1 MTNRISRLKTA
12 LFANTREIS
21 LERALLYTA
30 SHRQT
35 EGEPV
40 ILRRAKATAYILEHV
55 EISIRDEELIAGN
68 RTVKPR
74 AGIMSPE
81 MDPYWLLKELDQFPT
96 RPQDRFAISEEDK
109 RIYREELFPYWEK
122 RSMKDFI
129 NGQMTDEVK
138 AATSTQIFSINQTDK
153 GQGHII
159 IDYPR
164 LLNHG
169 LGELVA
175 QMQQHCQQ
183 QPENHF
189 YQAALLLLEASQ
201 KHILRYAELA
211 ETMAANCT
219 DAQRRE
225 ELLTIAE
232 ISRHNAQHKP
242 QTFWQAC
249 QLFWYMNIILQY
261 ESNASSLSL
270 GRFDQY
276 MLPFYQASLTQGED
290 PAFLKELLES
300 LWVKCND
307 IVLLRSTSSAR
318 YFAGFPTGY
327 TALLGGL
334 TENGRSAVNVL
345 SFLCLDAYQSVQLPQ
360 PNLGVRTNALID
372 TPFLMKTAETIRLGT
387 GIPQIFNDEVV
398 VPAFLNESNASS
410 LSLGRFDQYMLPF
423 YQASLTQGEDPAFL
437 KELLESLWVKCNDIV
452 LLRSTSS
459 ARYFAGFPT
468 GYTALLGGLTENGRS
483 AVNVLSFL
491 CLDAYQSVQLP
502 QPNLGVRTN
511 ALIDTPFLMKTAETI
526 RLGTG
531 IPQIFNDEVV
541 VPAFLNRGVSLEDA
555 RDYSVVGCVEL
566 SIPGR
571 TYGLHDIAMFNLL
584 KVMEICLHE
593 NEGNAALTY
602 EGLLEQIRAKISHY
616 ITLMVE
622 GSNICDIGHRDWA
635 PVPLLSSFISDCLEK
650 GRDITDGGARYNF
663 SGVQGI
669 GIANLS
675 DSLHAL
681 KGMVFEQQRLSFDE
695 LLSVLKANFATP
707 EGEKVRAR
715 LINRFE
721 KYGNDIDEVDNISA
735 ELLRHY
741 CKEVEKYQNP
751 RGGYF
756 TPGSYTVS
764 AHVPLGSVVGA
775 TPDGRFAGEQLADG
789 GLSPML
795 GQDAQG
801 PTAVLKSVSKL
812 DNTLLSNGTLLNVKF
827 TPATLEGEAGLR
839 KLADFLRAFTQL
851 KLQHIQFNVVNA
863 DTLREAQQRPQDY
876 AGLVVRVAGYS
887 AFFVELSKEIQDDII
902 RRTAHQL

>member
-1 MTNRISRLKTA
+1 MTNRTQRLKDA
-12 LFANTREIS
+12 LFADPREIS

-30 SHRQT
+30 SHQQT

-40 ILRRAKATAYILEHV
+40 ILRRAKATAYILDHV
-55 EISIRDEELIAGN
+55 NIAIRDEELIAGN

-81 MDPYWLLKELDQFPT
+81 MDPYWLLNELDQFAT
-96 RPQDRFAISEEDK
+96 RPQDRFVISDEDK
-109 RIYREELFPYWEK
+109 QTYRDVLFPYWEK

-129 NGQMTDEVK
+129 NSQMTEEVK
-138 AATSTQIFSINQTDK
+138 AAVGTQIFSVNQTDK

-164 LLNHG
+164 LLNNG
-169 LGELVA
+169 LSALVA
-175 QMQQHCQQ
+175 EMREHCARDAQ
-183 QPENHF
+183 NTF
-189 YQAALLLLEASQ
+189 YAAALILLEASQ
-201 KHILRYAELA
+201 RHILRYAALAEELA
-211 ETMAANCT
+211 ELS
-219 DAQRRE
+219 DAPRRE
-225 ELLTIAE
+225 ELLKIAA

-249 QLFWYMNIILQY
+249 QLFWYMNVILQY
-261 ESNASSLSL
+261 ESNASSLSI

-276 MLPFYQASLTQGED
+276 MLPFYQASLTQGDD
-290 PAFLKELLES
+290 PAFLKEILES

-307 IVLLRSTSSAR
+307 VVLLRSTSSAR

-345 SFLCLDAYQSVQLPQ
+345 SFLCLEAYQRVQLPQ
-360 PNLGVRTNALID
+360 PNLGVRVNELID
-372 TPFLMKTAETIRLGT
+372 RPFLL
-387 GIPQIFNDEVV
+387 
-398 VPAFLNESNASS
+398 
-410 LSLGRFDQYMLPF
+410 
-423 YQASLTQGEDPAFL
+423 
-437 KELLESLWVKCNDIV
+437 
-452 LLRSTSS
+452 
-459 ARYFAGFPT
+459 
-468 GYTALLGGLTENGRS
+468 
-483 AVNVLSFL
+483 
-491 CLDAYQSVQLP
+491 
-502 QPNLGVRTN
+502 
-511 ALIDTPFLMKTAETI
+511 KTAETI

-555 RDYSVVGCVEL
+555 RDYAVVGCVEL
-566 SIPGR
+566 SIPGK

-584 KVMEICLHE
+584 KVMEIAMQE
-593 NEGNAALTY
+593 NEGNAGLTY
-602 EGLLEQIRAKISHY
+602 EELLEHIRAKINHY
-616 ITLMVE
+616 IELMVE

-635 PVPLLSSFISDCLEK
+635 PVPLLSSFISDCLVTGK
-650 GRDITDGGARYNF
+650 DITDGGARYNF

-681 KGMVFEQQRLSFDE
+681 KGLVFEQQRLSFDE
-695 LLSVLKANFATP
+695 LLAVLKANFATP

-715 LINRFE
+715 LIGRFE
-721 KYGNDIDEVDNISA
+721 KYGNDIDDVDNISA

-741 CKEVEKYQNP
+741 CKEVEKYRNP
-751 RGGYF
+751 RGGQF

-764 AHVPLGSVVGA
+764 AHVPLGAVVGA

-795 GQDAQG
+795 GQDMQG

-812 DNTLLSNGTLLNVKF
+812 DNYLLSNGTLLNVKF
-827 TPATLEGEAGLR
+827 TPATLEGDAGLQ

-863 DTLREAQQRPQDY
+863 DTLREAQQRPQDF

>member
-1 MTNRISRLKTA
+1 MTNRIQRLKDA
-12 LFANTREIS
+12 LFAHPREIS
-21 LERALLYTA
+21 LERAVLYTA
-30 SHRQT
+30 SHQQT

-40 ILRRAKATAYILEHV
+40 MIRRAKATAYILDHV
-55 EISIRDEELIAGN
+55 EIAIRDEELIAGN

-96 RPQDRFAISEEDK
+96 RPQDRFEISEQDK
-109 RIYREELFPYWEK
+109 QTYREQLYPYWEK

-129 NGQMTDEVK
+129 NSQMTDEVK
-138 AATSTQIFSINQTDK
+138 AAVGTQIFSINQTDK

-164 LLNHG
+164 LLNNG
-169 LGELVA
+169 LGALVA
-175 QMQQHCQQ
+175 QMRAHCAQDPQ
-183 QPENHF
+183 NIF
-189 YQAALLLLEASQ
+189 YQAVLLLLEASQ
-201 KHILRYAELA
+201 RHILRYALLA
-211 ETMAANCT
+211 DQMAANCP
-219 DAQRRE
+219 DAARRQ

-261 ESNASSLSL
+261 ESNASSLSI

-290 PAFLKELLES
+290 AAFLKELLES

-307 IVLLRSTSSAR
+307 VVLLRSTSSAR

-360 PNLGVRTNALID
+360 PNLGVRVNELID
-372 TPFLMKTAETIRLGT
+372 RPFLL
-387 GIPQIFNDEVV
+387 
-398 VPAFLNESNASS
+398 
-410 LSLGRFDQYMLPF
+410 
-423 YQASLTQGEDPAFL
+423 
-437 KELLESLWVKCNDIV
+437 
-452 LLRSTSS
+452 
-459 ARYFAGFPT
+459 
-468 GYTALLGGLTENGRS
+468 
-483 AVNVLSFL
+483 
-491 CLDAYQSVQLP
+491 
-502 QPNLGVRTN
+502 
-511 ALIDTPFLMKTAETI
+511 KTAETI

-555 RDYSVVGCVEL
+555 RDYAVVGCVEL
-566 SIPGR
+566 SIPGK

-584 KVMEICLHE
+584 KVMEIAMQE
-593 NEGNAALTY
+593 NEGNAGLTY
-602 EGLLEQIRAKISHY
+602 EGLLDDIRHKINHY

-635 PVPLLSSFISDCLEK
+635 PVPLLSSFISDCLDNGKE
-650 GRDITDGGARYNF
+650 ITDGGARYNF

-695 LLSVLKANFATP
+695 LLALLKANFATP
-707 EGEKVRAR
+707 EGEKIRAR
-715 LINRFE
+715 LINRFD
-721 KYGNDIDEVDNISA
+721 KYGNDIDDVDNISA

-741 CKEVEKYQNP
+741 CKEVEKYRNP
-751 RGGYF
+751 RGGQF

-764 AHVPLGSVVGA
+764 AHVPLGAVVGA
-775 TPDGRFAGEQLADG
+775 TPDGRLAGEQLADG

-795 GQDAQG
+795 GQDMQG

-812 DNTLLSNGTLLNVKF
+812 DNYLLSNGTLLNVKF
-827 TPATLEGEAGLR
+827 TPATLEGDAGLQ
-839 KLADFLRAFTQL
+839 KLADFLRAFTLL
-851 KLQHIQFNVVNA
+851 KLQHVQFNVVNG
-863 DTLREAQQRPQDY
+863 DTLREAQLRPQDF

>member
-1 MTNRISRLKTA
+1 MTNRTQRLKDA
-12 LFANTREIS
+12 LFANPREIS

-30 SHRQT
+30 SHQQT

-40 ILRRAKATAYILEHV
+40 MIRRAKATAYILDHV
-55 EISIRDEELIAGN
+55 EIAIRDEELIAGN

-81 MDPYWLLKELDQFPT
+81 MDPYWLLKELEQFPS
-96 RPQDRFAISEEDK
+96 RPQDRFEISEQDK
-109 RIYREELFPYWEK
+109 QTYRDHLYPYWEK

-129 NGQMTDEVK
+129 NSQMTDEVK
-138 AATSTQIFSINQTDK
+138 TAVGTQIFSVNQTDK

-164 LLNHG
+164 LLSNG
-169 LGELVA
+169 LGALVA
-175 QMQQHCQQ
+175 QMHEHCARDPQ
-183 QPENHF
+183 NTF

-201 KHILRYAELA
+201 RHILRYALLA
-211 ETMAANCT
+211 EQMVEYCP
-219 DAQRRE
+219 DPERRQ
-225 ELLTIAE
+225 ELLAIAD

-249 QLFWYMNIILQY
+249 QLFWYMNVILQY
-261 ESNASSLSL
+261 ESNASSLSI

-276 MLPFYQASLTQGED
+276 MLPFYQASLTQGENA
-290 PAFLKELLES
+290 AFLKELLES

-307 IVLLRSTSSAR
+307 VVLLRSTSSAR

-360 PNLGVRTNALID
+360 PNLGVRVNELID
-372 TPFLMKTAETIRLGT
+372 RPFLL
-387 GIPQIFNDEVV
+387 
-398 VPAFLNESNASS
+398 
-410 LSLGRFDQYMLPF
+410 
-423 YQASLTQGEDPAFL
+423 
-437 KELLESLWVKCNDIV
+437 
-452 LLRSTSS
+452 
-459 ARYFAGFPT
+459 
-468 GYTALLGGLTENGRS
+468 
-483 AVNVLSFL
+483 
-491 CLDAYQSVQLP
+491 
-502 QPNLGVRTN
+502 
-511 ALIDTPFLMKTAETI
+511 KTAETI

-555 RDYSVVGCVEL
+555 RDYAVVGCVEL
-566 SIPGR
+566 SIPGK

-584 KVMEICLHE
+584 KVMEIAMQE
-593 NEGNAALTY
+593 NEGNAGLSY
-602 EGLLEQIRAKISHY
+602 EGLLEDIRNKINYY
-616 ITLMVE
+616 IALMVE

-650 GRDITDGGARYNF
+650 GKEITDGGARYNF

-695 LLSVLKANFATP
+695 LLAVLKANFATP
-707 EGEKVRAR
+707 EGEKIRAR
-715 LINRFE
+715 LINRFD
-721 KYGNDIDEVDNISA
+721 KYGNDIDDVDNISA

-741 CKEVEKYQNP
+741 CKEVEKYRNP
-751 RGGYF
+751 RGGQF

-764 AHVPLGSVVGA
+764 AHVPLGAVVGA
-775 TPDGRFAGEQLADG
+775 TPDGRLAGEQLADG

-795 GQDAQG
+795 GQDMQG

-812 DNTLLSNGTLLNVKF
+812 DNYLLSNGTLLNVKF
-827 TPATLEGEAGLR
+827 TPATLEGDAGLQ

-851 KLQHIQFNVVNA
+851 KLQHVQFNVVNA
-863 DTLREAQQRPQDY
+863 DTLREAQQRPQDF

>member
-1 MTNRISRLKTA
+1 MTNRTQRLKDA
-12 LFANTREIS
+12 LFASPREIS

-30 SHRQT
+30 SHQQT

-40 ILRRAKATAYILEHV
+40 ILRRAKATAYILDHV
-55 EISIRDEELIAGN
+55 NIAIRDEELIAGN

-81 MDPYWLLKELDQFPT
+81 MDPYWLLKELDQFAT
-96 RPQDRFAISEEDK
+96 RPQDRFEISDEDK
-109 RIYREELFPYWEK
+109 QIYRDVLYPYWEK

-129 NGQMTDEVK
+129 NSQMTDEVK
-138 AATSTQIFSINQTDK
+138 AAVGTQIFSVNQTDK

-164 LLNHG
+164 LLNNG
-169 LGELVA
+169 LGALVEELRERCARDA
-175 QMQQHCQQ
+175 Q
-183 QPENHF
+183 NTF
-189 YQAALLLLEASQ
+189 YAAALILLEASQ
-201 KHILRYAELA
+201 RHILRYASLAEELA
-211 ETMAANCT
+211 ESSDAA
-219 DAQRRE
+219 RRE
-225 ELLTIAE
+225 ELRKIAE

-249 QLFWYMNIILQY
+249 QLFWYMNVILQY
-261 ESNASSLSL
+261 ESNASSLSI

-276 MLPFYQASLTQGED
+276 MLPFYQASLLQGEE
-290 PAFLKELLES
+290 PEFLKEILES

-307 IVLLRSTSSAR
+307 VVLLRSTSSAR

-334 TENGRSAVNVL
+334 TESGRSAVNVL

-360 PNLGVRTNALID
+360 PNLGVRVNELID
-372 TPFLMKTAETIRLGT
+372 RPFLL
-387 GIPQIFNDEVV
+387 
-398 VPAFLNESNASS
+398 
-410 LSLGRFDQYMLPF
+410 
-423 YQASLTQGEDPAFL
+423 
-437 KELLESLWVKCNDIV
+437 
-452 LLRSTSS
+452 
-459 ARYFAGFPT
+459 
-468 GYTALLGGLTENGRS
+468 
-483 AVNVLSFL
+483 
-491 CLDAYQSVQLP
+491 
-502 QPNLGVRTN
+502 
-511 ALIDTPFLMKTAETI
+511 KTAETI

-555 RDYSVVGCVEL
+555 RDYAVVGCVEL
-566 SIPGR
+566 SIPGK

-584 KVMEICLHE
+584 KVMEIAMQE
-593 NEGNAALTY
+593 NKGNAALSY
-602 EGLLEQIRAKISHY
+602 EGLLEHIRAKINHY
-616 ITLMVE
+616 IALMVE

-635 PVPLLSSFISDCLEK
+635 PVPLLSSFISDCLASGK
-650 GRDITDGGARYNF
+650 DITDGGARYNF

-681 KGMVFEQQRLSFDE
+681 KGLVFEQQRLSFDE
-695 LLSVLKANFATP
+695 LLAVLNANFATP
-707 EGEKVRAR
+707 EGKKIRAR

-721 KYGNDIDEVDNISA
+721 KYGNDVDDVDNISA

-741 CKEVEKYQNP
+741 CKEVEKYRNP
-751 RGGYF
+751 RGGQF

-764 AHVPLGSVVGA
+764 AHVPLGAVVGA

-795 GQDAQG
+795 GQDMQG

-812 DNTLLSNGTLLNVKF
+812 DNYLLSNGTLLNVKF
-827 TPATLEGEAGLR
+827 TPATLEGDAGLQ

-863 DTLREAQQRPQDY
+863 DTLREAQQRPQDF

>member
-1 MTNRISRLKTA
+1 MTNRTQRLKDA
-12 LFANTREIS
+12 LFANPREIS

-30 SHRQT
+30 SHQQT

-40 ILRRAKATAYILEHV
+40 IIRRAKATAYILDHV
-55 EISIRDEELIAGN
+55 NIAIRDEELIAGN

-81 MDPYWLLKELDQFPT
+81 MDPYWLLKELDQFAT
-96 RPQDRFAISEEDK
+96 RPQDRFEISDADK
-109 RIYREELFPYWEK
+109 QTYREVLYPYWEK

-129 NGQMTDEVK
+129 NSQMTEDVK
-138 AATSTQIFSINQTDK
+138 AAVGTQIFSINQTDK

-164 LLNHG
+164 LLNNG
-169 LGELVA
+169 LGALVA
-175 QMQQHCQQ
+175 EMRAHCARDEQ
-183 QPENHF
+183 NSF
-189 YQAALLLLEASQ
+189 YAAALILLEASQ
-201 KHILRYAELA
+201 RHILRYAALAEELA
-211 ETMAANCT
+211 QHAA
-219 DAQRRE
+219 APRRE
-225 ELLTIAE
+225 ELLKIAE
-232 ISRHNAQHKP
+232 ISRHNAAFRP

-249 QLFWYMNIILQY
+249 QLFWYMNVILQY
-261 ESNASSLSL
+261 ESNASSLSI

-276 MLPFYQASLTQGED
+276 MLPFYQASLSQGEE
-290 PAFLKELLES
+290 PGFLKELLEC

-307 IVLLRSTSSAR
+307 VVLLRSTSSAR

-345 SFLCLDAYQSVQLPQ
+345 SFLCLDAYQNVQLPQ
-360 PNLGVRTNALID
+360 PNLGVRVNELID
-372 TPFLMKTAETIRLGT
+372 RPFLL
-387 GIPQIFNDEVV
+387 
-398 VPAFLNESNASS
+398 
-410 LSLGRFDQYMLPF
+410 
-423 YQASLTQGEDPAFL
+423 
-437 KELLESLWVKCNDIV
+437 
-452 LLRSTSS
+452 
-459 ARYFAGFPT
+459 
-468 GYTALLGGLTENGRS
+468 
-483 AVNVLSFL
+483 
-491 CLDAYQSVQLP
+491 
-502 QPNLGVRTN
+502 
-511 ALIDTPFLMKTAETI
+511 KTAETI

-555 RDYSVVGCVEL
+555 RDYAVVGCVEL

-584 KVMEICLHE
+584 KVMEIAIQE
-593 NEGNAALTY
+593 NEGNSDLSY
-602 EGLLEQIRAKISHY
+602 EGLLEHIRAKINHY
-616 ITLMVE
+616 IALMVE

-635 PVPLLSSFISDCLEK
+635 PVPLLSSFISDCLETGK
-650 GRDITDGGARYNF
+650 DVTDGGARYNF

-681 KGMVFEQQRLSFDE
+681 KGLVFEQQRLSFDE
-695 LLSVLKANFATP
+695 LLAVLKANFATP

-735 ELLRHY
+735 DLLRHY
-741 CKEVEKYQNP
+741 CKEVEKYRNP
-751 RGGYF
+751 RGGQF

-764 AHVPLGSVVGA
+764 AHVPLGAVVGA
-775 TPDGRFAGEQLADG
+775 TPDGRLAGEQLADG

-795 GQDAQG
+795 GQDIQG

-812 DNTLLSNGTLLNVKF
+812 DNYLLSNGTLLNVKF
-827 TPATLEGEAGLR
+827 TPATLEGEAGLQR
-839 KLADFLRAFTQL
+839 LADFLRAFTQL

-863 DTLREAQQRPQDY
+863 DTLREAQQRPQDF

>member
-1 MTNRISRLKTA
+1 MTNRIPRLKNA
-12 LFANTREIS
+12 LFANPREIS

-30 SHRQT
+30 SHQQT

-40 ILRRAKATAYILEHV
+40 ILRRAKATAHILDHV
-55 EISIRDEELIAGN
+55 EIAIRDEELIAGN

-81 MDPYWLLKELDQFPT
+81 MDPYWLLKELDQFAT
-96 RPQDRFAISEEDK
+96 RPQDRFEISDEDK
-109 RIYREELFPYWEK
+109 QTYREVLYPYWEN

-129 NGQMTDEVK
+129 NSQMTEEVK
-138 AATSTQIFSINQTDK
+138 AAVGTQIFSVNQTDK

-164 LLNHG
+164 LLNNG
-169 LGELVA
+169 LGALVA
-175 QMQQHCQQ
+175 EMRERCARDTQ
-183 QPENHF
+183 NTF
-189 YQAALLLLEASQ
+189 YVAALILLEASQ
-201 KHILRYAELA
+201 RHILRYAALAEELA
-211 ETMAANCT
+211 QSS
-219 DAQRRE
+219 DATRRE
-225 ELLTIAE
+225 ELLAMAD

-249 QLFWYMNIILQY
+249 QLFWYMNVILQY
-261 ESNASSLSL
+261 ESNASSLSI

-276 MLPFYQASLTQGED
+276 MLPFYQASLTQGDD

-307 IVLLRSTSSAR
+307 VVLLRSTSSAR

-360 PNLGVRTNALID
+360 PNLGVRVNELID
-372 TPFLMKTAETIRLGT
+372 RPFLLKTAETIRLGT
-387 GIPQIFNDEVV
+387 GIPQIFNDEV
-398 VPAFLNESNASS
+398 
-410 LSLGRFDQYMLPF
+410 
-423 YQASLTQGEDPAFL
+423 
-437 KELLESLWVKCNDIV
+437 I
-452 LLRSTSS
+452 
-459 ARYFAGFPT
+459 
-468 GYTALLGGLTENGRS
+468 
-483 AVNVLSFL
+483 
-491 CLDAYQSVQLP
+491 
-502 QPNLGVRTN
+502 
-511 ALIDTPFLMKTAETI
+511 
-526 RLGTG
+526 
-531 IPQIFNDEVV
+531 

-555 RDYSVVGCVEL
+555 RDYAVVGCVEL
-566 SIPGR
+566 SIPGK

-584 KVMEICLHE
+584 KVMEIAMQE
-593 NEGNAALTY
+593 NEGNSGLTY
-602 EGLLEQIRAKISHY
+602 EGLIEHIRARINHY
-616 ITLMVE
+616 IALMVE

-635 PVPLLSSFISDCLEK
+635 PVPLLSSFISDCLETGK
-650 GRDITDGGARYNF
+650 DITDGGARYNF

-681 KGMVFEQQRLSFDE
+681 KGLVFEQQRLSFDE
-695 LLSVLKANFATP
+695 LLAVLKANFATP

-721 KYGNDIDEVDNISA
+721 KYGNDIDDVDNISA

-741 CKEVEKYQNP
+741 CKEVEKYRNP
-751 RGGYF
+751 RGGIF

-764 AHVPLGSVVGA
+764 AHVPLGAVVGA
-775 TPDGRFAGEQLADG
+775 TPDGRLAGEQLADG

-795 GQDAQG
+795 GQDMQG

-812 DNTLLSNGTLLNVKF
+812 DNYLLSNGTLLNVKF
-827 TPATLEGEAGLR
+827 TPATLEGDAGLQ

-863 DTLREAQQRPQDY
+863 ETLREAQRRPQDF

>member
-1 MTNRISRLKTA
+1 MTNRTQRLKDA
-12 LFANTREIS
+12 LFANPREIS

-30 SHRQT
+30 SYQQT

-40 ILRRAKATAYILEHV
+40 MLRRAKATVYILDHV
-55 EISIRDEELIAGN
+55 NIAIRDEELIAGN

-81 MDPYWLLKELDQFPT
+81 MDPYWLLKELDQFAT
-96 RPQDRFAISEEDK
+96 RPQDRFDISDEDK
-109 RIYREELFPYWEK
+109 QTYREVLYPWWEK

-129 NGQMTDEVK
+129 NSQMTDEVK
-138 AATSTQIFSINQTDK
+138 AAVGTQIFSVNQTDK

-164 LLNHG
+164 LLNNG
-169 LGELVA
+169 LGALVEE
-175 QMQQHCQQ
+175 MREHCTRDT
-183 QPENHF
+183 ENTF
-189 YQAALLLLEASQ
+189 YAAALILLEASQ
-201 KHILRYAELA
+201 RHILRYAVLA
-211 ETMAANCT
+211 EEVATVSHGS
-219 DAQRRE
+219 RRE
-225 ELLTIAE
+225 ELLKIAE
-232 ISRHNAQHKP
+232 NSRHNAQHKP

-249 QLFWYMNIILQY
+249 QLFWYMNVILQY
-261 ESNASSLSL
+261 ESNASSLSI

-276 MLPFYQASLTQGED
+276 MLPFYQASLSQGDD

-307 IVLLRSTSSAR
+307 VVLLRSTSSAR

-334 TENGRSAVNVL
+334 TESGRSAVNVL

-360 PNLGVRTNALID
+360 PNLGVRVNELID
-372 TPFLMKTAETIRLGT
+372 RPFLL
-387 GIPQIFNDEVV
+387 
-398 VPAFLNESNASS
+398 
-410 LSLGRFDQYMLPF
+410 
-423 YQASLTQGEDPAFL
+423 
-437 KELLESLWVKCNDIV
+437 
-452 LLRSTSS
+452 
-459 ARYFAGFPT
+459 
-468 GYTALLGGLTENGRS
+468 
-483 AVNVLSFL
+483 
-491 CLDAYQSVQLP
+491 
-502 QPNLGVRTN
+502 
-511 ALIDTPFLMKTAETI
+511 KTAETI

-555 RDYSVVGCVEL
+555 RDYAVVGCVEL
-566 SIPGR
+566 SIPGK

-584 KVMEICLHE
+584 KVMEIAMQE
-593 NEGNAALTY
+593 NEGNADLSY
-602 EGLLEQIRAKISHY
+602 EELLRHIRAKINHY
-616 ITLMVE
+616 IALMVE

-635 PVPLLSSFISDCLEK
+635 PVPLLSSFISDCLVT

-681 KGMVFEQQRLSFDE
+681 KGLVFEQQRLSFDE
-695 LLSVLKANFATP
+695 LLAVLKANFATP

-721 KYGNDIDEVDNISA
+721 KYGNDIDDVDNISA

-741 CKEVEKYQNP
+741 CKEVEKYRNP
-751 RGGYF
+751 RGGQF

-764 AHVPLGSVVGA
+764 AHVPLGAVVGA
-775 TPDGRFAGEQLADG
+775 TPDGRLAGEQLADG

-795 GQDAQG
+795 GQDMQG

-812 DNTLLSNGTLLNVKF
+812 DNYLLSNGTLLNVKF
-827 TPATLEGEAGLR
+827 TPATLEGDAGLQ

-863 DTLREAQQRPQDY
+863 DTLREAQQRPQDF

>member
-1 MTNRISRLKTA
+1 MTNRTQRLKDA
-12 LFANTREIS
+12 LFASPREIS

-40 ILRRAKATAYILEHV
+40 IIRRAKATAYILDHV
-55 EISIRDEELIAGN
+55 NIAIRDEELIAGN

-74 AGIMSPE
+74 AGIISPE
-81 MDPYWLLKELDQFPT
+81 MDPYWLLEELDQFAT
-96 RPQDRFAISEEDK
+96 RPQDRFDISDEDK
-109 RIYREELFPYWEK
+109 QTYRDVLYPYWEK

-129 NGQMTDEVK
+129 NSQMTAEVK
-138 AATSTQIFSINQTDK
+138 AAVATQIFSVNQTDK

-164 LLNHG
+164 LLNNG
-169 LGELVA
+169 LGALVA
-175 QMQQHCQQ
+175 EMREHCARDAH
-183 QPENHF
+183 NAF
-189 YQAALLLLEASQ
+189 YAAALLLLEASQ
-201 KHILRYAELA
+201 RHILRYASLA
-211 ETMAANCT
+211 EALAVNS
-219 DAQRRE
+219 DAPRRE
-225 ELLTIAE
+225 ELLKIAD

-249 QLFWYMNIILQY
+249 QLFWYMNVILQY
-261 ESNASSLSL
+261 ESNASSLSI

-276 MLPFYQASLTQGED
+276 MLPFYQASLSQGEE

-307 IVLLRSTSSAR
+307 VVLLRSTSSAR

-334 TENGRSAVNVL
+334 TESGRSAVNVL

-360 PNLGVRTNALID
+360 PNLGVRVNELID
-372 TPFLMKTAETIRLGT
+372 R
-387 GIPQIFNDEVV
+387 
-398 VPAFLNESNASS
+398 
-410 LSLGRFDQYMLPF
+410 
-423 YQASLTQGEDPAFL
+423 
-437 KELLESLWVKCNDIV
+437 
-452 LLRSTSS
+452 
-459 ARYFAGFPT
+459 
-468 GYTALLGGLTENGRS
+468 
-483 AVNVLSFL
+483 SFL
-491 CLDAYQSVQLP
+491 L
-502 QPNLGVRTN
+502 
-511 ALIDTPFLMKTAETI
+511 KTAETI

-555 RDYSVVGCVEL
+555 RDYAVVGCVEL
-566 SIPGR
+566 SIPGK

-584 KVMEICLHE
+584 KVMEIAMQE
-593 NEGNAALTY
+593 NEGNAGLTY
-602 EGLLEQIRAKISHY
+602 EELLEHIRSKINHY
-616 ITLMVE
+616 IALMAE

-635 PVPLLSSFISDCLEK
+635 PVPLLSSFISDCLDAGK
-650 GRDITDGGARYNF
+650 DITEGGARYNF

-675 DSLHAL
+675 DSLYAL
-681 KGMVFEQQRLSFDE
+681 KGLVFEQQRLSFNE
-695 LLSVLKANFATP
+695 LLAVLKANFATP
-707 EGEKVRAR
+707 DGEKIRAR

-721 KYGNDIDEVDNISA
+721 KYGNDIDDVDNISA

-741 CKEVEKYQNP
+741 CKEVEKYRNP
-751 RGGYF
+751 RGGQF

-764 AHVPLGSVVGA
+764 AHVPLGAVVGA
-775 TPDGRFAGEQLADG
+775 TADGRFAGEQLADG

-795 GQDAQG
+795 GQDMQG

-812 DNTLLSNGTLLNVKF
+812 DNYLLSNGTLLNVKF
-827 TPATLEGEAGLR
+827 TPATLEGDAGLQ

-863 DTLREAQQRPQDY
+863 DTLREAQQRPQDF

>member
-1 MTNRISRLKTA
+1 MTNRIPRLKNA
-12 LFANTREIS
+12 LFANPREIS

-30 SHRQT
+30 SHQQT

-40 ILRRAKATAYILEHV
+40 ILRRAKATAHILDHV
-55 EISIRDEELIAGN
+55 EIAIRDEELIAGN

-81 MDPYWLLKELDQFPT
+81 MDPYWLLKELDQFAT
-96 RPQDRFAISEEDK
+96 RPQDRFEISDEDK
-109 RIYREELFPYWEK
+109 QTYREVLYPYWEN

-129 NGQMTDEVK
+129 NSQMTEEVK
-138 AATSTQIFSINQTDK
+138 AAVGTQIFSVNQTDK

-164 LLNHG
+164 LLNNG
-169 LGELVA
+169 LGALVA
-175 QMQQHCQQ
+175 EMRERCARDTQ
-183 QPENHF
+183 NTF
-189 YQAALLLLEASQ
+189 YAAALILLEASQ
-201 KHILRYAELA
+201 RHILRYAALAEELA
-211 ETMAANCT
+211 QSS
-219 DAQRRE
+219 DATRRE
-225 ELLTIAE
+225 ELLAMAD

-249 QLFWYMNIILQY
+249 QLFWYMNVILQY
-261 ESNASSLSL
+261 ESNASSLSI

-276 MLPFYQASLTQGED
+276 MLPFYQASLTQGDD

-307 IVLLRSTSSAR
+307 VVLLRSTSSAR

-360 PNLGVRTNALID
+360 PNLGVRVNELID
-372 TPFLMKTAETIRLGT
+372 RPFLLKTAETIRLGT
-387 GIPQIFNDEVV
+387 GIPQIFNDEV
-398 VPAFLNESNASS
+398 
-410 LSLGRFDQYMLPF
+410 
-423 YQASLTQGEDPAFL
+423 
-437 KELLESLWVKCNDIV
+437 I
-452 LLRSTSS
+452 
-459 ARYFAGFPT
+459 
-468 GYTALLGGLTENGRS
+468 
-483 AVNVLSFL
+483 
-491 CLDAYQSVQLP
+491 
-502 QPNLGVRTN
+502 
-511 ALIDTPFLMKTAETI
+511 
-526 RLGTG
+526 
-531 IPQIFNDEVV
+531 

-555 RDYSVVGCVEL
+555 RDYAVVGCVEL
-566 SIPGR
+566 SIPGK

-584 KVMEICLHE
+584 KVMEIAMQE
-593 NEGNAALTY
+593 NEGNSGLTY
-602 EGLLEQIRAKISHY
+602 EGLIEHIRARINHY
-616 ITLMVE
+616 IALMVE

-635 PVPLLSSFISDCLEK
+635 PVPLLSSFISDCLETGK
-650 GRDITDGGARYNF
+650 DITDGGARYNF

-681 KGMVFEQQRLSFDE
+681 KGLVFEQQRLSFDE
-695 LLSVLKANFATP
+695 LLAVLKANFATP

-721 KYGNDIDEVDNISA
+721 KYGNDIDDVDNISA

-741 CKEVEKYQNP
+741 CKEVEKYRNP
-751 RGGYF
+751 RGGIF

-764 AHVPLGSVVGA
+764 AHVPLGAVVGA
-775 TPDGRFAGEQLADG
+775 TPDGRLAGEQLADG

-795 GQDAQG
+795 GRDMQG

-812 DNTLLSNGTLLNVKF
+812 DNYLLSNGTLLNVKF
-827 TPATLEGEAGLR
+827 TPATLEGDAGLQ

-863 DTLREAQQRPQDY
+863 ETLREAQRRPQDF

>member
-1 MTNRISRLKTA
+1 MTNRTQRLKDA
-12 LFANTREIS
+12 LFASPREIS

-30 SHRQT
+30 SHQQT

-40 ILRRAKATAYILEHV
+40 ILRRAKATAYILDHV
-55 EISIRDEELIAGN
+55 NIAIRDEELIAGN

-81 MDPYWLLKELDQFPT
+81 MDPYWLLKELDQFST
-96 RPQDRFAISEEDK
+96 RPQDRFDISDEDK
-109 RIYREELFPYWEK
+109 QTYRDVLYPYWEK

-129 NGQMTDEVK
+129 NSQMTDEVK
-138 AATSTQIFSINQTDK
+138 AAVGTQIFSVNQTDK

-164 LLNHG
+164 LLNNG
-169 LGELVA
+169 LGALVEQMREYCARDA
-175 QMQQHCQQ
+175 Q
-183 QPENHF
+183 NTF
-189 YQAALLLLEASQ
+189 YAAALILLEASQ
-201 KHILRYAELA
+201 RHILRYAALA
-211 ETMAANCT
+211 ETLAIGCDEAS
-219 DAQRRE
+219 RRE
-225 ELLTIAE
+225 ELRKIAE

-249 QLFWYMNIILQY
+249 QLFWYMNVILQY
-261 ESNASSLSL
+261 ESNASSLSI

-276 MLPFYQASLTQGED
+276 MLPFYQASLSQGDD

-307 IVLLRSTSSAR
+307 VVLLRSTSSAR

-334 TENGRSAVNVL
+334 TESGRSAVNVL

-360 PNLGVRTNALID
+360 PNLGVRVNELID
-372 TPFLMKTAETIRLGT
+372 RPFLL
-387 GIPQIFNDEVV
+387 
-398 VPAFLNESNASS
+398 
-410 LSLGRFDQYMLPF
+410 
-423 YQASLTQGEDPAFL
+423 
-437 KELLESLWVKCNDIV
+437 
-452 LLRSTSS
+452 
-459 ARYFAGFPT
+459 
-468 GYTALLGGLTENGRS
+468 
-483 AVNVLSFL
+483 
-491 CLDAYQSVQLP
+491 
-502 QPNLGVRTN
+502 
-511 ALIDTPFLMKTAETI
+511 KTAETI

-555 RDYSVVGCVEL
+555 RDYAVVGCVEL
-566 SIPGR
+566 SIPGK

-584 KVMEICLHE
+584 KVMEIAMQE
-593 NEGNAALTY
+593 NEGNAALSY
-602 EGLLEQIRAKISHY
+602 EGLLDHIRAKINHY
-616 ITLMVE
+616 IALMVE
-622 GSNICDIGHRDWA
+622 GSNICDIGHRGWA
-635 PVPLLSSFISDCLEK
+635 PVPLLSSFISDCLESGK
-650 GRDITDGGARYNF
+650 DITDGGARYNF

-681 KGMVFEQQRLSFDE
+681 KGLVFEQQRLSFDE
-695 LLSVLKANFATP
+695 LLAVLKANFATP

-721 KYGNDIDEVDNISA
+721 KYGNDIDDVDNISA

-741 CKEVEKYQNP
+741 CKEVEKYRNP
-751 RGGYF
+751 RGGQF

-764 AHVPLGSVVGA
+764 AHVPLGAVVGA

-795 GQDAQG
+795 GQDMQG

-812 DNTLLSNGTLLNVKF
+812 DNYLLSNGTLLNVKF
-827 TPATLEGEAGLR
+827 TPATLEGDAGLQ

-863 DTLREAQQRPQDY
+863 ETLREAQQRPQDF

>member
-1 MTNRISRLKTA
+1 MTNRTQRLKDR
-12 LFANTREIS
+12 LFANPREIS

-30 SHRQT
+30 SHKQT

-40 ILRRAKATAYILEHV
+40 MIRRAKATAWILDHV
-55 EISIRDEELIAGN
+55 QISIRDDELIAGN
-68 RTVKPR
+68 RTIKPR

-96 RPQDRFAISEEDK
+96 RPQDRFNISEEDK
-109 RIYREELFPYWEK
+109 RIYREELFPYWEN

-129 NGQMTDEVK
+129 NAQMTDEVK
-138 AATSTQIFSINQTDK
+138 NAVSTQIFSVNQTDK

-164 LLNHG
+164 LLENG
-169 LGELVA
+169 LAALVA
-175 QMQQHCQQ
+175 EIKAVRQQHPQ
-183 QPENHF
+183 NSF
-189 YQAALLLLEASQ
+189 YQAVLILLEASQ
-201 KHILRYAELA
+201 RHILRYAALA
-211 ETMAANCT
+211 DEMAADCA
-219 DAQRRE
+219 DEQRRK
-225 ELLTIAE
+225 ELETIAN
-232 ISRHNAQHKP
+232 ISRHNAVHRP
-242 QTFWQAC
+242 EDFWQAC

-261 ESNASSLSL
+261 ESNASSISL

-276 MLPFYQASLTQGED
+276 MLPYYQASLNRGQD
-290 PAFLKELLES
+290 PQFLQELLES

-334 TENGRSAVNVL
+334 TETGRSAVNIL
-345 SFLCLDAYQSVQLPQ
+345 SFLSLDAYQNVRLPQ
-360 PNLGVRTNALID
+360 PNLGVRVNELID
-372 TPFLMKTAETIRLGT
+372 RPFLRKTAETIRLGT

-398 VPAFLNESNASS
+398 
-410 LSLGRFDQYMLPF
+410 
-423 YQASLTQGEDPAFL
+423 
-437 KELLESLWVKCNDIV
+437 I
-452 LLRSTSS
+452 
-459 ARYFAGFPT
+459 
-468 GYTALLGGLTENGRS
+468 
-483 AVNVLSFL
+483 
-491 CLDAYQSVQLP
+491 
-502 QPNLGVRTN
+502 
-511 ALIDTPFLMKTAETI
+511 
-526 RLGTG
+526 
-531 IPQIFNDEVV
+531 
-541 VPAFLNRGVSLEDA
+541 PAFLNRGVSLEDA

-584 KVMEICLHE
+584 KVMEIVMLE
-593 NEGNAALTY
+593 NESNPDITWD
-602 EGLLEQIRAKISHY
+602 GLINQIRDKIRYY
-616 ITLMVE
+616 IKLMVE

-635 PVPLLSSFISDCLEK
+635 PVPLLSSFIEDCVQH
-650 GRDITDGGARYNF
+650 GQDITAGGARYNF

-681 KGMVFEQQRLSFDE
+681 KGMVFEQKRLSFAE
-695 LLSVLKANFATP
+695 LIAVLKANFQTP
-707 EGEKVRAR
+707 EGEKIRAR

-735 ELLRHY
+735 DLLRFY
-741 CKEVEKYQNP
+741 CKEVEQYQNP
-751 RGGYF
+751 RGGQF

-775 TPDGRFAGEQLADG
+775 TPDGRLAGEQLADG

-795 GQDAQG
+795 GQDVQG

-812 DNTLLSNGTLLNVKF
+812 DNFLLSNGTLLNVKF
-827 TPATLEGEAGLR
+827 TPATLAGDSGLN
-839 KLADFLRAFTQL
+839 KLADFLQAFTRL
-851 KLQHIQFNVVNA
+851 RLQHIQFNVVNA
-863 DTLREAQQRPQDY
+863 DTLREARQRPQDF

-887 AFFVELSKEIQDDII
+887 AFFVELSQEIQDDII

>member
-1 MTNRISRLKTA
+1 MTNRIQRLKDA
-12 LFANTREIS
+12 LFASPREIS

-30 SHRQT
+30 SHQQT

-40 ILRRAKATAYILEHV
+40 ILRRAKATAYILDHV
-55 EISIRDEELIAGN
+55 NIAIRDEELIAGN

-81 MDPYWLLKELDQFPT
+81 MDPYWLLKELDQFST
-96 RPQDRFAISEEDK
+96 RPQDRFEIGEADK
-109 RIYREELFPYWEK
+109 QIYRDVLYPYWEK

-129 NGQMTDEVK
+129 NSQMTDEVK
-138 AATSTQIFSINQTDK
+138 AAVGTQIFSVNQTDK

-164 LLNHG
+164 LLNNG
-169 LGELVA
+169 LGALVEQMREYCARDA
-175 QMQQHCQQ
+175 Q
-183 QPENHF
+183 NTF
-189 YQAALLLLEASQ
+189 YAAALILLEASQ
-201 KHILRYAELA
+201 RHILRYAALA
-211 ETMAANCT
+211 ETLATGCNEAS
-219 DAQRRE
+219 RRD
-225 ELLTIAE
+225 ELRNIAD
-232 ISRHNAQHKP
+232 ISRHNAEHKP

-249 QLFWYMNIILQY
+249 QLFWYMNVILQY
-261 ESNASSLSL
+261 ESNASSLSI

-276 MLPFYQASLTQGED
+276 MLPFYQASLTQGDD

-307 IVLLRSTSSAR
+307 VVLLRSTSSAR

-334 TENGRSAVNVL
+334 TESGRNAVNVL

-360 PNLGVRTNALID
+360 PNLGVRVNELID
-372 TPFLMKTAETIRLGT
+372 RPFLL
-387 GIPQIFNDEVV
+387 
-398 VPAFLNESNASS
+398 
-410 LSLGRFDQYMLPF
+410 
-423 YQASLTQGEDPAFL
+423 
-437 KELLESLWVKCNDIV
+437 
-452 LLRSTSS
+452 
-459 ARYFAGFPT
+459 
-468 GYTALLGGLTENGRS
+468 
-483 AVNVLSFL
+483 
-491 CLDAYQSVQLP
+491 
-502 QPNLGVRTN
+502 
-511 ALIDTPFLMKTAETI
+511 KTAETI

-555 RDYSVVGCVEL
+555 RDYAVVGCVEL
-566 SIPGR
+566 SIPGK

-584 KVMEICLHE
+584 KVMEIAMLE
-593 NEGNAALTY
+593 NEGNSTLSY
-602 EGLLEQIRAKISHY
+602 EGLLDHIRAKINHY
-616 ITLMVE
+616 IALMVE

-635 PVPLLSSFISDCLEK
+635 PVPLLSSFISDCLESGK
-650 GRDITDGGARYNF
+650 DITDGGARYNF

-681 KGMVFEQQRLSFDE
+681 KGLVFEQQRLSFDE
-695 LLSVLKANFATP
+695 LLAVLKANFATP

-721 KYGNDIDEVDNISA
+721 KYGNDIDDVDNISA

-741 CKEVEKYQNP
+741 CKEVEKYRNP
-751 RGGYF
+751 RGGQF

-764 AHVPLGSVVGA
+764 AHVPLGAVVGA

-795 GQDAQG
+795 GQDMQG

-812 DNTLLSNGTLLNVKF
+812 DNYLLSNGTLLNVKF
-827 TPATLEGEAGLR
+827 TPATLEGDAGLQ

-863 DTLREAQQRPQDY
+863 ETLREAQQRPQDF

>member
-1 MTNRISRLKTA
+1 MTARIERLKA
-12 LFANTREIS
+12 AMFANPREIS

-30 SHRQT
+30 SHQQT
-35 EGEPV
+35 EGEPT
-40 ILRRAKATAYILEHV
+40 ILRRAKATAYILDHV
-55 EISIRDEELIAGN
+55 EISIRADELIAGN

-74 AGIMSPE
+74 AGIVSPE
-81 MDPYWLLKELDQFPT
+81 MDPYWLIKELEQFPT
-96 RPQDRFAISEEDK
+96 RPQDRFEIANEDK
-109 RIYREELFPYWEK
+109 QIYREQLFPYWEK

-129 NGQMTDEVK
+129 NEQMTDEVK
-138 AATSTQIFSINQTDK
+138 TAVKTQIFSINQTDK

-164 LLNHG
+164 LLENG
-169 LGELVA
+169 LGQLVDEMRSLTSRHPDNA
-175 QMQQHCQQ
+175 
-183 QPENHF
+183 F

-201 KHILRYAELA
+201 RHILRYSALA
-211 ETMAANCT
+211 QEMSFACS
-219 DAQRRE
+219 DALRRE
-225 ELLTIAE
+225 ELANIAE
-232 ISRHNAQHKP
+232 ISRTIAVERP
-242 QTFWQAC
+242 RGFYQAC

-276 MLPFYQASLTQGED
+276 MLPFYQASLQQGED
-290 PAFLKELLES
+290 PQFLQELLES
-300 LWVKCND
+300 LWIKCND

-327 TALLGGL
+327 TILLGGL
-334 TENGRSAVNVL
+334 TETGRSAVNPL
-345 SFLCLDAYQSVQLPQ
+345 SFLCLDAYQNTQLPQ
-360 PNLGVRTNALID
+360 PNLGVRVNELID
-372 TPFLMKTAETIRLGT
+372 RPFLLKTAETIR
-387 GIPQIFNDEVV
+387 I
-398 VPAFLNESNASS
+398 
-410 LSLGRFDQYMLPF
+410 
-423 YQASLTQGEDPAFL
+423 
-437 KELLESLWVKCNDIV
+437 
-452 LLRSTSS
+452 
-459 ARYFAGFPT
+459 
-468 GYTALLGGLTENGRS
+468 
-483 AVNVLSFL
+483 
-491 CLDAYQSVQLP
+491 
-502 QPNLGVRTN
+502 
-511 ALIDTPFLMKTAETI
+511 
-526 RLGTG
+526 GTG

-566 SIPGR
+566 SIPGK

-584 KVMEICLHE
+584 KVMEIVLLE
-593 NEGNAALTY
+593 NEGNANLSY
-602 EGLLEQIRAKISHY
+602 DDLLEQIRHKICHY
-616 ITLMVE
+616 VKLMAQ

-635 PVPLLSSFISDCLEK
+635 PVPLLSSFISDCLHNGK
-650 GRDITDGGARYNF
+650 DITEGGARHNF

-681 KGMVFEQQRLSFDE
+681 KGIVFDQQRLSFDE
-695 LLSVLKANFATP
+695 LIATLKANFSTP
-707 EGEKVRAR
+707 EGEQIRAR

-721 KYGNDIDEVDNISA
+721 KYGNDIDVVDNISA
-735 ELLRHY
+735 DLLRFY
-741 CKEVEKYQNP
+741 CKEVETYRNP
-751 RGGYF
+751 RGGQF

-764 AHVPLGSVVGA
+764 AHVPLGAVVGA
-775 TPDGRFAGEQLADG
+775 TPDGRYAGEQLADG

-812 DNTLLSNGTLLNVKF
+812 DNYLLSNGTLLNVKF
-827 TPATLEGEAGLR
+827 TPSTLEGQSGLN
-839 KLADFLRAFTQL
+839 KLADFLGAFTKL

-863 DTLREAQQRPQDY
+863 ETLRAAQAKPQDY

>member
-1 MTNRISRLKTA
+1 MTNRIPRLKNA
-12 LFANTREIS
+12 LFANPREIS

-30 SHRQT
+30 SHQQT

-40 ILRRAKATAYILEHV
+40 ILRRAKATAHILDHV
-55 EISIRDEELIAGN
+55 EIAIRDEELIAGN

-81 MDPYWLLKELDQFPT
+81 MDPYWLLKELDQFAT
-96 RPQDRFAISEEDK
+96 RPQDRFEISDEDK
-109 RIYREELFPYWEK
+109 QTYREVLYPYWEN

-129 NGQMTDEVK
+129 NSQMTEEVK
-138 AATSTQIFSINQTDK
+138 AAVGTQIFSVNQTDK

-164 LLNHG
+164 LLNNG
-169 LGELVA
+169 LGALVA
-175 QMQQHCQQ
+175 EMRERCARDTQ
-183 QPENHF
+183 NTF
-189 YQAALLLLEASQ
+189 YAAALILLEASQ
-201 KHILRYAELA
+201 RHILRYAALAEELA
-211 ETMAANCT
+211 QSS
-219 DAQRRE
+219 DATRRE
-225 ELLTIAE
+225 ELLAMAD

-249 QLFWYMNIILQY
+249 QLFWYMNVILQY
-261 ESNASSLSL
+261 ESNASSLSI

-276 MLPFYQASLTQGED
+276 MLPFYQASLTQGDD

-307 IVLLRSTSSAR
+307 VVLLRSTSSAR

-360 PNLGVRTNALID
+360 PNLGVRVNELID
-372 TPFLMKTAETIRLGT
+372 RPFLLKTAETIRLGT
-387 GIPQIFNDEVV
+387 GIPQIFNDEV
-398 VPAFLNESNASS
+398 
-410 LSLGRFDQYMLPF
+410 
-423 YQASLTQGEDPAFL
+423 
-437 KELLESLWVKCNDIV
+437 I
-452 LLRSTSS
+452 
-459 ARYFAGFPT
+459 
-468 GYTALLGGLTENGRS
+468 
-483 AVNVLSFL
+483 
-491 CLDAYQSVQLP
+491 
-502 QPNLGVRTN
+502 
-511 ALIDTPFLMKTAETI
+511 
-526 RLGTG
+526 
-531 IPQIFNDEVV
+531 

-555 RDYSVVGCVEL
+555 RDYAVVGCVEL
-566 SIPGR
+566 SIPGK

-584 KVMEICLHE
+584 KVMEIAMQE
-593 NEGNAALTY
+593 NKGNSGLTY
-602 EGLLEQIRAKISHY
+602 EGLIEHIRARINHY
-616 ITLMVE
+616 IALMVE

-635 PVPLLSSFISDCLEK
+635 PVPLLSSFISDCLETGK
-650 GRDITDGGARYNF
+650 DITDGGARYNF

-681 KGMVFEQQRLSFDE
+681 KGLVFEQQRLSFDE
-695 LLSVLKANFATP
+695 LLAVLKANFATP

-721 KYGNDIDEVDNISA
+721 KYGNDIDDVDNISA

-741 CKEVEKYQNP
+741 CKEVEKYRNP
-751 RGGYF
+751 RGGIF

-764 AHVPLGSVVGA
+764 AHVPLGAVVGA
-775 TPDGRFAGEQLADG
+775 TPDGRLAGEQLADG

-795 GQDAQG
+795 GQDMQG

-812 DNTLLSNGTLLNVKF
+812 DNYLLSNGTLLNVKF
-827 TPATLEGEAGLR
+827 TPATLEGDAGLQ

-863 DTLREAQQRPQDY
+863 ETLREAQRRPQDF

>member
-1 MTNRISRLKTA
+1 MTNRIPRLKNA
-12 LFANTREIS
+12 LFANPREIS
-21 LERALLYTA
+21 LERVLLYTA
-30 SHRQT
+30 SHQQT

-40 ILRRAKATAYILEHV
+40 ILRRAKATAHILDHV
-55 EISIRDEELIAGN
+55 EIAIRDEELIAGN

-81 MDPYWLLKELDQFPT
+81 MDPYWLLKELDQFAT
-96 RPQDRFAISEEDK
+96 RPQDRFEISDEDK
-109 RIYREELFPYWEK
+109 QTYREVLYPYWEN

-129 NGQMTDEVK
+129 NSQMTEEVK
-138 AATSTQIFSINQTDK
+138 AAVGTQIFSVNQTDK

-164 LLNHG
+164 LLNNG
-169 LGELVA
+169 LGALVA
-175 QMQQHCQQ
+175 EMRERCARDTQ
-183 QPENHF
+183 NTF
-189 YQAALLLLEASQ
+189 YAAALILLEASQ
-201 KHILRYAELA
+201 RHILRYAALAEELA
-211 ETMAANCT
+211 QSS
-219 DAQRRE
+219 DATRRE
-225 ELLTIAE
+225 ELLAMAD

-249 QLFWYMNIILQY
+249 QLFWYMNVILQY
-261 ESNASSLSL
+261 ESNASSLSI

-276 MLPFYQASLTQGED
+276 MLPFYQASLTQGDD

-307 IVLLRSTSSAR
+307 VVLLRSTSSAR

-360 PNLGVRTNALID
+360 PNLGVRVNELID
-372 TPFLMKTAETIRLGT
+372 RPFLLKTAETIRLGT
-387 GIPQIFNDEVV
+387 GIPQIFNDEV
-398 VPAFLNESNASS
+398 
-410 LSLGRFDQYMLPF
+410 
-423 YQASLTQGEDPAFL
+423 
-437 KELLESLWVKCNDIV
+437 I
-452 LLRSTSS
+452 
-459 ARYFAGFPT
+459 
-468 GYTALLGGLTENGRS
+468 
-483 AVNVLSFL
+483 
-491 CLDAYQSVQLP
+491 
-502 QPNLGVRTN
+502 
-511 ALIDTPFLMKTAETI
+511 
-526 RLGTG
+526 
-531 IPQIFNDEVV
+531 

-555 RDYSVVGCVEL
+555 RDYAVVGCVEL
-566 SIPGR
+566 SIPGK

-584 KVMEICLHE
+584 KVMEIAMQE
-593 NEGNAALTY
+593 NEGNSGLTY
-602 EGLLEQIRAKISHY
+602 EGLIEHIRARINHY
-616 ITLMVE
+616 IALMVE

-635 PVPLLSSFISDCLEK
+635 PVPLLSSFISDCLETGK
-650 GRDITDGGARYNF
+650 DITDGGARYNF

-681 KGMVFEQQRLSFDE
+681 KGLVFEQQRLSFDE
-695 LLSVLKANFATP
+695 LLAVLKANFATP

-721 KYGNDIDEVDNISA
+721 KYGNDIDDVDNISA

-741 CKEVEKYQNP
+741 CKEVEKYRNP
-751 RGGYF
+751 RGGIF

-764 AHVPLGSVVGA
+764 AHVPLGAVVGA
-775 TPDGRFAGEQLADG
+775 TPDGRLAGEQLADG

-795 GQDAQG
+795 GQDMQG

-812 DNTLLSNGTLLNVKF
+812 DNYLLSNGTLLNVKF
-827 TPATLEGEAGLR
+827 TPATLEGDAGLQ

-863 DTLREAQQRPQDY
+863 ETLREAQRRPQDF

>member
-1 MTNRISRLKTA
+1 MTNRIPHLKNA
-12 LFANTREIS
+12 LFANPREIS

-30 SHRQT
+30 SHQQT

-40 ILRRAKATAYILEHV
+40 ILRRAKATAHILDHV
-55 EISIRDEELIAGN
+55 EIAIRDEELIAGN

-81 MDPYWLLKELDQFPT
+81 MDPYWLLKELDQFAI
-96 RPQDRFAISEEDK
+96 RPQDRFEISDEDK
-109 RIYREELFPYWEK
+109 QTYREVLYPYWEN

-129 NGQMTDEVK
+129 NSQMTEEVK
-138 AATSTQIFSINQTDK
+138 AAVGTQIFSVNQTDK

-164 LLNHG
+164 LLNNG
-169 LGELVA
+169 LGALVA
-175 QMQQHCQQ
+175 EMRERCARDTQ
-183 QPENHF
+183 NTF
-189 YQAALLLLEASQ
+189 YAAALILLEASQ
-201 KHILRYAELA
+201 RHILRYAALAEELA
-211 ETMAANCT
+211 QSS
-219 DAQRRE
+219 DATRRE
-225 ELLTIAE
+225 ELLAMAD

-249 QLFWYMNIILQY
+249 QLFWYMNVILQY
-261 ESNASSLSL
+261 ESNASSLSI

-276 MLPFYQASLTQGED
+276 MLPFYQASLTQGDD

-307 IVLLRSTSSAR
+307 VVLLRSTSSAR

-360 PNLGVRTNALID
+360 PNLGVRVNELID
-372 TPFLMKTAETIRLGT
+372 RPFLLKTAETIRLGT
-387 GIPQIFNDEVV
+387 GIPQIFNDEV
-398 VPAFLNESNASS
+398 
-410 LSLGRFDQYMLPF
+410 
-423 YQASLTQGEDPAFL
+423 
-437 KELLESLWVKCNDIV
+437 I
-452 LLRSTSS
+452 
-459 ARYFAGFPT
+459 
-468 GYTALLGGLTENGRS
+468 
-483 AVNVLSFL
+483 
-491 CLDAYQSVQLP
+491 
-502 QPNLGVRTN
+502 
-511 ALIDTPFLMKTAETI
+511 
-526 RLGTG
+526 
-531 IPQIFNDEVV
+531 

-555 RDYSVVGCVEL
+555 RDYAVVGCVEL
-566 SIPGR
+566 SIPGK

-584 KVMEICLHE
+584 KVMEIAMQE
-593 NEGNAALTY
+593 NEGNSGLTY
-602 EGLLEQIRAKISHY
+602 EGLIEHIRARINHY
-616 ITLMVE
+616 IALMVE

-635 PVPLLSSFISDCLEK
+635 PVPLLSSFISDCLETGK
-650 GRDITDGGARYNF
+650 DITDGGARYNF

-681 KGMVFEQQRLSFDE
+681 KGLVFEQQRLSFDE
-695 LLSVLKANFATP
+695 LLAVLKANFATP

-721 KYGNDIDEVDNISA
+721 KYGNDIDDVDNISA

-741 CKEVEKYQNP
+741 CKEVEKYRNP
-751 RGGYF
+751 RGGIF

-764 AHVPLGSVVGA
+764 AHVPLGAVVGA
-775 TPDGRFAGEQLADG
+775 TPDGRLAGEQLADG

-795 GQDAQG
+795 GQDMQG

-812 DNTLLSNGTLLNVKF
+812 DNYLLSNGTLLNVKF
-827 TPATLEGEAGLR
+827 TPATLEGDAGLQ

-863 DTLREAQQRPQDY
+863 ETLREAQRRPQDF

>member
-1 MTNRISRLKTA
+1 MTARIERLKA
-12 LFANTREIS
+12 AMFANPREIS

-30 SHRQT
+30 SHQQT
-35 EGEPV
+35 EGEPT
-40 ILRRAKATAYILEHV
+40 ILRRAKATAYILDHV
-55 EISIRDEELIAGN
+55 EISIRADELIAGN

-74 AGIMSPE
+74 AGIVSPE
-81 MDPYWLLKELDQFPT
+81 MDPYWLLKELEQFPT
-96 RPQDRFAISEEDK
+96 RPQDRFEIANEDK
-109 RIYREELFPYWEK
+109 QIYREQLFPYWEK

-129 NGQMTDEVK
+129 NEQMTDEVK
-138 AATSTQIFSINQTDK
+138 TAVKTQIFSINQTDK

-164 LLNHG
+164 LLENG
-169 LGELVA
+169 LGQLVDE
-175 QMQQHCQQ
+175 MRSLTSQH
-183 QPENHF
+183 PGNAF

-201 KHILRYAELA
+201 RHILRYSALA
-211 ETMAANCT
+211 QEMSFACS
-219 DAQRRE
+219 DALRRE
-225 ELLTIAE
+225 ELANIAE
-232 ISRHNAQHKP
+232 ISRTIAVERP
-242 QTFWQAC
+242 RGFYQAC

-276 MLPFYQASLTQGED
+276 MLPFYQASLQQGED
-290 PAFLKELLES
+290 PQFLQELLES
-300 LWVKCND
+300 LWIKCND

-327 TALLGGL
+327 TILLGGL
-334 TENGRSAVNVL
+334 TETGRSAVNPL
-345 SFLCLDAYQSVQLPQ
+345 SFLCLDAYQNTQLPQ
-360 PNLGVRTNALID
+360 PNLGVRVNELID
-372 TPFLMKTAETIRLGT
+372 RPFLLKTAETIR
-387 GIPQIFNDEVV
+387 I
-398 VPAFLNESNASS
+398 
-410 LSLGRFDQYMLPF
+410 
-423 YQASLTQGEDPAFL
+423 
-437 KELLESLWVKCNDIV
+437 
-452 LLRSTSS
+452 
-459 ARYFAGFPT
+459 
-468 GYTALLGGLTENGRS
+468 
-483 AVNVLSFL
+483 
-491 CLDAYQSVQLP
+491 
-502 QPNLGVRTN
+502 
-511 ALIDTPFLMKTAETI
+511 
-526 RLGTG
+526 GTG

-566 SIPGR
+566 SIPGK

-584 KVMEICLHE
+584 KVMEIVLLE
-593 NEGNAALTY
+593 NEGNANLSY
-602 EGLLEQIRAKISHY
+602 DDLLEQIRHKICHY
-616 ITLMVE
+616 VKLMAQ

-635 PVPLLSSFISDCLEK
+635 PVPLLSSFISDCLHNGK
-650 GRDITDGGARYNF
+650 DITEGGARYNF

-681 KGMVFEQQRLSFDE
+681 KGIVFDQQRLSFDE
-695 LLSVLKANFATP
+695 LITTLKANFATP
-707 EGEKVRAR
+707 EGEQIRAR

-721 KYGNDIDEVDNISA
+721 KYGNDIDVVDNISA
-735 ELLRHY
+735 DLLRFY
-741 CKEVEKYQNP
+741 CKEVETYRNP
-751 RGGYF
+751 RGGQF

-764 AHVPLGSVVGA
+764 AHVPLGAVVGA
-775 TPDGRFAGEQLADG
+775 TPDGRYSGEQLADG

-812 DNTLLSNGTLLNVKF
+812 DNYLLSNGTLLNVKF
-827 TPATLEGEAGLR
+827 TPSTLEGQSGLN
-839 KLADFLRAFTQL
+839 KLADFLGAFTKL

-863 DTLREAQQRPQDY
+863 ETLRAAQAKPQDY

>member
-1 MTNRISRLKTA
+1 MTNRTQRLKDR
-12 LFANTREIS
+12 LFANPREIS

-30 SHRQT
+30 SHKQT

-40 ILRRAKATAYILEHV
+40 MIRRAKATAWILDHV
-55 EISIRDEELIAGN
+55 QISIRDDELIAGN
-68 RTVKPR
+68 RTIKPR

-96 RPQDRFAISEEDK
+96 RPQDRFNISEEDK
-109 RIYREELFPYWEK
+109 RIYREELFPYWEN

-129 NGQMTDEVK
+129 NAQMTDEVK
-138 AATSTQIFSINQTDK
+138 NAVSTQIFSVNQTDK

-164 LLNHG
+164 LLENG
-169 LGELVA
+169 LAALVTEIKA
-175 QMQQHCQQ
+175 VRQQHPQ
-183 QPENHF
+183 NSF
-189 YQAALLLLEASQ
+189 YQAVLILLEASQ
-201 KHILRYAELA
+201 RHILRYAALA
-211 ETMAANCT
+211 DEMAADCA
-219 DAQRRE
+219 DEQRRK
-225 ELLTIAE
+225 ELETIAN
-232 ISRHNAQHKP
+232 ISRHNAVHRP
-242 QTFWQAC
+242 EGFWQAC

-261 ESNASSLSL
+261 ESNASSISL

-276 MLPFYQASLTQGED
+276 MLPYYQASLNRGQD
-290 PAFLKELLES
+290 PQFLQELLES

-334 TENGRSAVNVL
+334 TETGRSAVNIL
-345 SFLCLDAYQSVQLPQ
+345 SFLSLDAYQNVRLPQ
-360 PNLGVRTNALID
+360 PNLGVRVNELID
-372 TPFLMKTAETIRLGT
+372 RPFLRKTAETIRLGT

-398 VPAFLNESNASS
+398 
-410 LSLGRFDQYMLPF
+410 
-423 YQASLTQGEDPAFL
+423 
-437 KELLESLWVKCNDIV
+437 I
-452 LLRSTSS
+452 
-459 ARYFAGFPT
+459 
-468 GYTALLGGLTENGRS
+468 
-483 AVNVLSFL
+483 
-491 CLDAYQSVQLP
+491 
-502 QPNLGVRTN
+502 
-511 ALIDTPFLMKTAETI
+511 
-526 RLGTG
+526 
-531 IPQIFNDEVV
+531 
-541 VPAFLNRGVSLEDA
+541 PAFLNRGVSLEDA

-584 KVMEICLHE
+584 KVMEIVMLE
-593 NEGNAALTY
+593 NESNPDITWD
-602 EGLLEQIRAKISHY
+602 GLINQIRDKIRYY
-616 ITLMVE
+616 IKLMVE

-635 PVPLLSSFISDCLEK
+635 PVPLLSSFIEDCVQH
-650 GRDITDGGARYNF
+650 GQDITAGGARYNF

-681 KGMVFEQQRLSFDE
+681 KGMVFEQKRLSFAE
-695 LLSVLKANFATP
+695 LIAVLKANFQTP
-707 EGEKVRAR
+707 EGEKIRAR

-735 ELLRHY
+735 DLLRFY
-741 CKEVEKYQNP
+741 CKEVEQYQNP
-751 RGGYF
+751 RGGQF

-775 TPDGRFAGEQLADG
+775 TPDGRLAGEQLADG

-795 GQDAQG
+795 GQDVQG

-812 DNTLLSNGTLLNVKF
+812 DNFLLSNGTLLNVKF
-827 TPATLEGEAGLR
+827 TPATLAGDSGLN
-839 KLADFLRAFTQL
+839 KLADFLQAFTRL
-851 KLQHIQFNVVNA
+851 RLQHIQFNVVNA
-863 DTLREAQQRPQDY
+863 DTLREAQQRPQDF

-887 AFFVELSKEIQDDII
+887 AFFVELSQEIQDDII

>member
-1 MTNRISRLKTA
+1 MTNRIQRLKDA
-12 LFANTREIS
+12 LFASPREIS
-21 LERALLYTA
+21 LERALLYTE
-30 SHRQT
+30 SHQQT

-40 ILRRAKATAYILEHV
+40 ILRRAKATAYILDHV
-55 EISIRDEELIAGN
+55 EIAIRDDELIAGN

-81 MDPYWLLKELDQFPT
+81 MDPYWLLKELEQFST
-96 RPQDRFAISEEDK
+96 RPQDRFNISEEDK
-109 RIYREELFPYWEK
+109 RLYRDVLYPYWEK

-129 NGQMTDEVK
+129 NSQMTEEVK
-138 AATSTQIFSINQTDK
+138 AAVSTQIFSVNQTDK

-164 LLNHG
+164 LLNNG
-169 LGELVA
+169 LGALVA
-175 QMQQHCQQ
+175 EMNEHCQREPQ
-183 QPENHF
+183 NAF

-201 KHILRYAELA
+201 RHILRYAALA
-211 ETMAANCT
+211 EEMAEHYDEPRRQELLAIAAN
-219 DAQRRE
+219 
-225 ELLTIAE
+225 
-232 ISRHNAQHKP
+232 SRHNAQYKP
-242 QTFWQAC
+242 KSFWQAC
-249 QLFWYMNIILQY
+249 QLFWYMNVILQY
-261 ESNASSLSL
+261 ESNASSLSI

-276 MLPFYQASLTQGED
+276 MLPFYQASLSQGED
-290 PAFLKELLES
+290 AVFLKELLES

-307 IVLLRSTSSAR
+307 VVLLRSTSSAR

-345 SFLCLDAYQSVQLPQ
+345 SFLCLDAYQSIQLPQ
-360 PNLGVRTNALID
+360 PNLGVRVNEFID
-372 TPFLMKTAETIRLGT
+372 RPFLL
-387 GIPQIFNDEVV
+387 
-398 VPAFLNESNASS
+398 
-410 LSLGRFDQYMLPF
+410 
-423 YQASLTQGEDPAFL
+423 
-437 KELLESLWVKCNDIV
+437 
-452 LLRSTSS
+452 
-459 ARYFAGFPT
+459 
-468 GYTALLGGLTENGRS
+468 
-483 AVNVLSFL
+483 
-491 CLDAYQSVQLP
+491 
-502 QPNLGVRTN
+502 
-511 ALIDTPFLMKTAETI
+511 KTAETI

-555 RDYSVVGCVEL
+555 RDYAVVGCVEL
-566 SIPGR
+566 SIPGK

-584 KVMEICLHE
+584 KVMEIAMQE
-593 NEGNAALTY
+593 NEGNATLNY
-602 EGLLEQIRAKISHY
+602 DQLLEHIRTKINHY
-616 ITLMVE
+616 IALMVE

-635 PVPLLSSFISDCLEK
+635 PVPLLSSFISDCLDN
-650 GRDITDGGARYNF
+650 GRDITEGGARYNF

-681 KGMVFEQQRLSFDE
+681 KGLVFEQQRLSFDE
-695 LLSVLKANFATP
+695 LLAVLKANFATP
-707 EGEKVRAR
+707 EGEKIRAR
-715 LINRFE
+715 LIHRFE

-741 CKEVEKYQNP
+741 CKEVEKYRNP
-751 RGGYF
+751 RGGQF

-764 AHVPLGSVVGA
+764 AHVPLGAVVGA

-795 GQDAQG
+795 GQDMQG

-812 DNTLLSNGTLLNVKF
+812 DNYLLSNGTLLNVKF
-827 TPATLEGEAGLR
+827 TPATLEGDAGLQ

-851 KLQHIQFNVVNA
+851 KLQHVQFNVVNA
-863 DTLREAQQRPQDY
+863 DTLREAQQRPQDF

>member
-1 MTNRISRLKTA
+1 MTNRTQRLKDR
-12 LFANTREIS
+12 LFANPREIS

-30 SHRQT
+30 SHKQT

-40 ILRRAKATAYILEHV
+40 MIRRAKATAWVLDHV
-55 EISIRDEELIAGN
+55 QISIRDDELIAGN
-68 RTVKPR
+68 RTIKPR

-96 RPQDRFAISEEDK
+96 RPQDRFNISEEDK
-109 RIYREELFPYWEK
+109 RIYREELFPYWEN

-129 NGQMTDEVK
+129 NSQMTDEVK
-138 AATSTQIFSINQTDK
+138 TAVSTQIFSVNQTDK

-164 LLNHG
+164 LLENG
-169 LGELVA
+169 LAALVA
-175 QMQQHCQQ
+175 ELKALNKQHPQ
-183 QPENHF
+183 NSF
-189 YQAALLLLEASQ
+189 YQAVLILLEASQ
-201 KHILRYAELA
+201 RHILRYAALA
-211 ETMAANCT
+211 DEMAAGCV
-219 DAQRRE
+219 DPQRRK
-225 ELLTIAE
+225 ELETIGE
-232 ISRHNAQHKP
+232 ISRHNALHRP
-242 QTFWQAC
+242 EDFWQAC

-261 ESNASSLSL
+261 ESNASSISL

-276 MLPFYQASLTQGED
+276 MLPYYQASLNRGQD
-290 PAFLKELLES
+290 PQFLQELLES

-327 TALLGGL
+327 TALLGGQ
-334 TENGRSAVNVL
+334 TGTGRSAVNIL
-345 SFLCLDAYQSVQLPQ
+345 SFLSLDAYQNVRLPQ
-360 PNLGVRTNALID
+360 PNLGVRVNELID
-372 TPFLMKTAETIRLGT
+372 RAFLRKTAETIRLGT

-398 VPAFLNESNASS
+398 
-410 LSLGRFDQYMLPF
+410 
-423 YQASLTQGEDPAFL
+423 
-437 KELLESLWVKCNDIV
+437 I
-452 LLRSTSS
+452 
-459 ARYFAGFPT
+459 
-468 GYTALLGGLTENGRS
+468 
-483 AVNVLSFL
+483 
-491 CLDAYQSVQLP
+491 
-502 QPNLGVRTN
+502 
-511 ALIDTPFLMKTAETI
+511 
-526 RLGTG
+526 
-531 IPQIFNDEVV
+531 
-541 VPAFLNRGVSLEDA
+541 PAFLNRGVSLEDA

-584 KVMEICLHE
+584 KVMEIVMLE
-593 NEGNAALTY
+593 NESNPDITWD
-602 EGLLEQIRAKISHY
+602 GLIDQIRDKIRYY
-616 ITLMVE
+616 IKLMVE

-635 PVPLLSSFISDCLEK
+635 PVPLLSSFIEDCVQHGK
-650 GRDITDGGARYNF
+650 DITEGGARYNF

-681 KGMVFEQQRLSFDE
+681 KGMVFEQKRLSFAE
-695 LLSVLKANFATP
+695 LIAVLKANFQTP
-707 EGEKVRAR
+707 EGEKIRAR

-735 ELLRHY
+735 DLLRFY
-741 CKEVEKYQNP
+741 CKEVERYQNP
-751 RGGYF
+751 RGGHF

-775 TPDGRFAGEQLADG
+775 TPDGRLAGEQLADG

-812 DNTLLSNGTLLNVKF
+812 DNYLLSNGTLLNVKF
-827 TPATLEGEAGLR
+827 TPATLAGDSGLN
-839 KLADFLRAFTQL
+839 KLADFLQAFTRL

-863 DTLREAQQRPQDY
+863 DTLREAQQRPQDF

-887 AFFVELSKEIQDDII
+887 AFFVELSQEIQDDII

>member
-1 MTNRISRLKTA
+1 MTNRTQRLKDA
-12 LFANTREIS
+12 LFANPREIS

-30 SHRQT
+30 SYQQT

-40 ILRRAKATAYILEHV
+40 MLRRAKATAYILDHV
-55 EISIRDEELIAGN
+55 NIAIRDEELIAGN

-81 MDPYWLLKELDQFPT
+81 MDPYWLLKELDQFAT
-96 RPQDRFAISEEDK
+96 RPQDRFDISDEDK
-109 RIYREELFPYWEK
+109 QTYREVLYPWWEK

-129 NGQMTDEVK
+129 NSQMTDEVK
-138 AATSTQIFSINQTDK
+138 AAVGTQIFSINQTDK

-164 LLNHG
+164 LLNNG
-169 LGELVA
+169 LGALVEE
-175 QMQQHCQQ
+175 MREHCTRDT
-183 QPENHF
+183 ENTF
-189 YQAALLLLEASQ
+189 YAAALILLEASQ
-201 KHILRYAELA
+201 RHILRYAVLA
-211 ETMAANCT
+211 EEVATASHGS
-219 DAQRRE
+219 RRE
-225 ELLTIAE
+225 ELLKIAE
-232 ISRHNAQHKP
+232 NSRHNAQHKP

-249 QLFWYMNIILQY
+249 QLFWYMNVILQY
-261 ESNASSLSL
+261 ESNASSLSI

-276 MLPFYQASLTQGED
+276 MLPFYQASLSQGDD

-307 IVLLRSTSSAR
+307 VVLLRSTSSAR

-334 TENGRSAVNVL
+334 TESGRSAVNVL

-360 PNLGVRTNALID
+360 PNLGVRVNELID
-372 TPFLMKTAETIRLGT
+372 RPFLL
-387 GIPQIFNDEVV
+387 
-398 VPAFLNESNASS
+398 
-410 LSLGRFDQYMLPF
+410 
-423 YQASLTQGEDPAFL
+423 
-437 KELLESLWVKCNDIV
+437 
-452 LLRSTSS
+452 
-459 ARYFAGFPT
+459 
-468 GYTALLGGLTENGRS
+468 
-483 AVNVLSFL
+483 
-491 CLDAYQSVQLP
+491 
-502 QPNLGVRTN
+502 
-511 ALIDTPFLMKTAETI
+511 KTAETI

-555 RDYSVVGCVEL
+555 RDYAVVGCVEL
-566 SIPGR
+566 SIPGK

-584 KVMEICLHE
+584 KVMEIAMQE
-593 NEGNAALTY
+593 NEGNADLSY
-602 EGLLEQIRAKISHY
+602 EELLRHIRAKINHY
-616 ITLMVE
+616 IALMVE

-635 PVPLLSSFISDCLEK
+635 PVPLLSSFISDCLVT

-681 KGMVFEQQRLSFDE
+681 KGLVFEQQRLSFDE
-695 LLSVLKANFATP
+695 LLAVLKANFATP

-721 KYGNDIDEVDNISA
+721 KYGNDIDDVDNISA

-741 CKEVEKYQNP
+741 CKEVEKYRNP
-751 RGGYF
+751 RGGQF

-764 AHVPLGSVVGA
+764 AHVPLGAVVGA
-775 TPDGRFAGEQLADG
+775 TPDGRLAGEQLADG

-795 GQDAQG
+795 GQDMQG

-812 DNTLLSNGTLLNVKF
+812 DNYLLSNGTLLNVKF
-827 TPATLEGEAGLR
+827 TPATLEGDAGLQ

-863 DTLREAQQRPQDY
+863 DTLREAQQRPQDF

>member
-1 MTNRISRLKTA
+1 MTTRIQRLKEA
-12 LFANTREIS
+12 LFANPREIS
-21 LERALLYTA
+21 LERAVLYTE

-40 ILRRAKATAYILEHV
+40 IIRRAKATAHILDKV
-55 EISIRDEELIAGN
+55 AISIRDDELIAGN
-68 RTVKPR
+68 RTIKPR

-96 RPQDRFAISEEDK
+96 RPQDRFNISDDDK
-109 RIYREELFPYWEK
+109 RLYREELFPYWEK

-129 NGQMTDEVK
+129 NAQMTDEVK
-138 AATSTQIFSINQTDK
+138 AAVSTQIFSVNQTDK

-164 LLNHG
+164 LLNNG
-169 LGELVA
+169 LDALVNE
-175 QMQQHCQQ
+175 MRDHLRQ
-183 QPENHF
+183 QPDNDF
-189 YQAALLLLEASQ
+189 YRAVLILLEASQ
-201 KHILRYAELA
+201 RHILRYAVLA
-211 ETMAANCT
+211 ETMAAQCS
-219 DAQRRE
+219 DPQRRQ
-225 ELLTIAE
+225 ELETIAT
-232 ISRHNAQHKP
+232 ISRHNAIHKP
-242 QTFWQAC
+242 ENFGQAC

-261 ESNASSLSL
+261 ESNASSISL

-276 MLPFYQASLTQGED
+276 MLPFWQASLNHGAD
-290 PAFLKELLES
+290 PAVMQELLTS

-345 SFLCLDAYQSVQLPQ
+345 SFACLDAYQNVRLPQ
-360 PNLGVRTNALID
+360 PNLGVRVNELID
-372 TPFLMKTAETIRLGT
+372 RPFLRKTAET
-387 GIPQIFNDEVV
+387 V
-398 VPAFLNESNASS
+398 
-410 LSLGRFDQYMLPF
+410 
-423 YQASLTQGEDPAFL
+423 
-437 KELLESLWVKCNDIV
+437 
-452 LLRSTSS
+452 
-459 ARYFAGFPT
+459 
-468 GYTALLGGLTENGRS
+468 
-483 AVNVLSFL
+483 
-491 CLDAYQSVQLP
+491 
-502 QPNLGVRTN
+502 
-511 ALIDTPFLMKTAETI
+511 

-555 RDYSVVGCVEL
+555 RDYAVVGCVEL

-584 KVMEICLHE
+584 KVMEIVMHE
-593 NEGNAALTY
+593 HEGD
-602 EGLLEQIRAKISHY
+602 EQITYDSLLASIRDKIRHY
-616 ITLMVE
+616 IQLMVE

-635 PVPLLSSFISDCLEK
+635 PVPLLSSFVEDCIEK
-650 GRDITDGGARYNF
+650 GKDITAGGARYNF

-681 KGMVFEQQRLSFDE
+681 KGMVFDQQRMSFDE
-695 LLSVLKANFATP
+695 LLAVLKANFATP

-721 KYGNDIDEVDNISA
+721 KYGNDIDDVDNISA
-735 ELLRHY
+735 DLLRFY
-741 CKEVEKYQNP
+741 CKEVEKYRNP
-751 RGGYF
+751 RGGQF

-789 GLSPML
+789 GLSPMV

-812 DNTLLSNGTLLNVKF
+812 DNYLLSNGTLLNVKF
-827 TPATLEGEAGLR
+827 TPSTLEGESGLN
-839 KLADFLRAFTQL
+839 KLADFLHAFTKL

-863 DTLREAQQRPQDY
+863 ETLREAQQRPQDF

>member
-81 MDPYWLLKELDQFPT
+81 MDPYWLLKELGQFPT

-211 ETMAANCT
+211 ETMAASCT

-232 ISRHNAQHKP
+232 ISRHNAEHKP

-261 ESNASSLSL
+261 
-270 GRFDQY
+270 
-276 MLPFYQASLTQGED
+276 
-290 PAFLKELLES
+290 
-300 LWVKCND
+300 
-307 IVLLRSTSSAR
+307 
-318 YFAGFPTGY
+318 
-327 TALLGGL
+327 
-334 TENGRSAVNVL
+334 
-345 SFLCLDAYQSVQLPQ
+345 
-360 PNLGVRTNALID
+360 
-372 TPFLMKTAETIRLGT
+372 
-387 GIPQIFNDEVV
+387 
-398 VPAFLNESNASS
+398 ESNASS

-584 KVMEICLHE
+584 KVMEICM
-593 NEGNAALTY
+593 
-602 EGLLEQIRAKISHY
+602 K
-616 ITLMVE
+616 M
-622 GSNICDIGHRDWA
+622 
-635 PVPLLSSFISDCLEK
+635 
-650 GRDITDGGARYNF
+650 
-663 SGVQGI
+663 
-669 GIANLS
+669 
-675 DSLHAL
+675 
-681 KGMVFEQQRLSFDE
+681 
-695 LLSVLKANFATP
+695 KAM
-707 EGEKVRAR
+707 
-715 LINRFE
+715 
-721 KYGNDIDEVDNISA
+721 
-735 ELLRHY
+735 LR
-741 CKEVEKYQNP
+741 
-751 RGGYF
+751 
-756 TPGSYTVS
+756 
-764 AHVPLGSVVGA
+764 
-775 TPDGRFAGEQLADG
+775 
-789 GLSPML
+789 
-795 GQDAQG
+795 
-801 PTAVLKSVSKL
+801 
-812 DNTLLSNGTLLNVKF
+812 
-827 TPATLEGEAGLR
+827 
-839 KLADFLRAFTQL
+839 
-851 KLQHIQFNVVNA
+851 
-863 DTLREAQQRPQDY
+863 
-876 AGLVVRVAGYS
+876 
-887 AFFVELSKEIQDDII
+887 
-902 RRTAHQL
+902 